1 VHAPT
6 GLHLQVLEWRN
17 LSVHVPPML
26 VPGLSSLLDKADVE
40 AMRASAIAVR
50 RRLLWSSI
58 YGSCHLAEGEGGS
71 LDAFDTLMEARTPT
85 HTRANPTLTRTPTPR
100 RMHTHT
106 HTHTLLSH
114 PPSLPPSH
122 PPSHPPSLTQVLRR
136 PRTHFKL
143 SSVHN
148 APRAPEMLDEL
159 YPALKKL
166 HHPEC
171 TQAYQCFDKHRRS
184 CFP

>member
-1 VHAPT
+1 
-6 GLHLQVLEWRN
+6 
-17 LSVHVPPML
+17 M
-26 VPGLSSLLDKADVE
+26 
-40 AMRASAIAVR
+40 
-50 RRLLWSSI
+50 
-58 YGSCHLAEGEGGS
+58 
-71 LDAFDTLMEARTPT
+71 
-85 HTRANPTLTRTPTPR
+85 
-100 RMHTHT
+100 
-106 HTHTLLSH
+106 
-114 PPSLPPSH
+114 
-122 PPSHPPSLTQVLRR
+122 LRR

>member
-1 VHAPT
+1 
-6 GLHLQVLEWRN
+6 
-17 LSVHVPPML
+17 
-26 VPGLSSLLDKADVE
+26 
-40 AMRASAIAVR
+40 
-50 RRLLWSSI
+50 
-58 YGSCHLAEGEGGS
+58 
-71 LDAFDTLMEARTPT
+71 MEART
-85 HTRANPTLTRTPTPR
+85 HTRTRTRTHARTRAHAHANARKRTRSRARTRAGTDLRVPPAATYPT
-100 RMHTHT
+100 
-106 HTHTLLSH
+106 
-114 PPSLPPSH
+114 
-122 PPSHPPSLTQVLRR
+122 LTQVLRR